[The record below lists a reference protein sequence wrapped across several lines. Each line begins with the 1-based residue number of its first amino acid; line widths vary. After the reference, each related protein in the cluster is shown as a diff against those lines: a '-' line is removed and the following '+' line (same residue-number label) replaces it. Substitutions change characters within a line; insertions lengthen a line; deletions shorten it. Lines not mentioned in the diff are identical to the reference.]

1 MAEAE
6 HKLQILE
13 LQEQTCEKLIMARAE
28 ITDDEDG
35 EGVNPWKSSSEEVEV
50 AEKQIEDLI
59 ELSQKKTEA
68 ETRADSPA
76 HPDISHLT
84 PAIGA
89 MTEFLWRLN
98 FLSSGGIID
107 VETPN
112 GMTME
117 TAVENALKNLQKE
130 LSIKE

>member
-28 ITDDEDG
+28 IIDDS
-35 EGVNPWKSSSEEVEV
+35 EGDSNQWKSNSEEIEV
-50 AEKQIEDLI
+50 AEKQIDNLI
-59 ELSQKKTEA
+59 EFSKKTPEA
-68 ETRADSPA
+68 ETKAESPA

-107 VETPN
+107 VETPS
-112 GMTME
+112 GLTME